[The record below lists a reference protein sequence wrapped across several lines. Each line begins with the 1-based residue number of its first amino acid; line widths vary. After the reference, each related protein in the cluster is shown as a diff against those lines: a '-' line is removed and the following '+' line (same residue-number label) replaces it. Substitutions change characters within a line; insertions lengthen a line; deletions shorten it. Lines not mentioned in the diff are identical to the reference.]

1 MTNGSDARK
10 RLPTPAE
17 CSIFDPCNPQQIRA
31 SQLLF
36 SASQYSLSQNLY
48 PFIISIIVI
57 VIVVVVVIIIIT
69 TIIIIIISSSTTTVI
84 IIVIVFILL
93 IIITTT
99 TATITITTTIM
110 IIITSSSSN
119 VVVILN
125 SMSQPNEKYKHIT
138 IALAG
143 SNCNPHAVSPNPRG
157 GLLTAKMHSGNSKLK
172 SHICIIGV

>member
-1 MTNGSDARK
+1 
-10 RLPTPAE
+10 
-17 CSIFDPCNPQQIRA
+17 
-31 SQLLF
+31 LF

-57 VIVVVVVIIIIT
+57 VIVVVVIIIIT
-69 TIIIIIISSSTTTVI
+69 TIIIIISSSTTTNVI
-84 IIVIVFILL
+84 IIVIGFILL
-93 IIITTT
+93 IILITTT